1 MTHASAQGQLPST
14 WPPGQSPQQG
24 LTELP
29 LGSQPVLAMMN
40 SAPPQRPLPQRPQ
53 ALQMPN
59 DVMEAMASAR
69 ASGGQAVAAAAPAL
83 NLSAL
88 QSLAALGSLNRSAF
102 APVAPMLPEVGLWS
116 QLNQMLVAGAAQQPG
131 ASELIA
137 YQANLAAQQGA
148 AARGNG
154 RSRSGEGSKS
164 SSAYANR

>member
-1 MTHASAQGQLPST
+1 MNFHLAAPS
-14 WPPGQSPQQG
+14 P
-24 LTELP
+24 
-29 LGSQPVLAMMN
+29 LAMMSN
-40 SAPPQRPLPQRPQ
+40 SAPQRPLPQRPQ

-69 ASGGQAVAAAAPAL
+69 ASSGQGAAAAAPAL

-102 APVAPMLPEVGLWS
+102 APVGPMLPEVGLWS
-116 QLNQMLVAGAAQQPG
+116 QLNQMLVAGASQQPG
-131 ASELIA
+131 AGELIA

-154 RSRSGEGSKS
+154 RSRSGDGSKS